1 MSHWMKCNNTFL
13 SIQEFFL
20 YNINFIDSI
29 THMVYFIPKICYN
42 TPTNMVE
49 NIFMN
54 RLIPNNSLYLQLEII
69 FKV

>member
-1 MSHWMKCNNTFL
+1 
-13 SIQEFFL
+13 
-20 YNINFIDSI
+20 
-29 THMVYFIPKICYN
+29 MVYFIPKICYN

-54 RLIPNNSLYLQLEII
+54 RLIPNNPLYLQLEII